1 MILKANKEL
10 KQKDFKNEKELQ
22 NFFENNIEAILGY
35 KFIDTEFVVGDF
47 RIDSLA
53 FDEESK
59 SFRIIEY
66 KNVKNHSLVDQGYT
80 YLKLMLER
88 KADFVLQYN
97 IKTNSSLTTQDIDW
111 SQSRIIFVSPI
122 YTAYQLNATDF
133 KNIPV
138 DLVKVTRY
146 EDDIIEIDFIKKT
159 SNVKVQDIQMESIQN
174 DVNKEIIVY
183 TEEDHLSKVSDN
195 IKRVYEELKT
205 RILELDHNLIYQ
217 NLRILVGHKF
227 LNKWIRSN
235 EFMIDYFEEFKEELE
250 NKYGVEDKKKI
261 IDLLAEISVLLEVKY
276 NPQKAKEYREQKEK
290 LQEELEELENKEEYI
305 EKVTNQKIN
314 LTEKIKKID
323 TIINNK
329 ELLEKKYKERN
340 EKLPLEQKIF
350 SIRILSQKMQEERDE
365 CFKEID
371 KLNEILNPQNFI
383 KHKKGIE
390 NKYKYLKVLDE
401 KEKLEKL
408 KLNFQKIFLKIM
420 KKEISKAETK
430 QDIEKIIYDFRYYM
444 MIPYDNNILVQKNEK
459 LQKDINETSELI
471 IAKANELKTIEKI
484 SNDKSTND
492 EILKN
497 IFKVRIIKLEDAYLK
512 ITKEKERYFV
522 QIFDENIFEEK
533 IEISKPKDLEIKLNK
548 KIPIWIH

>member
-1 MILKANKEL
+1 MLAKKQNFLEKIVKRNYNNELEKLLEEKQFEENAKSTLLNILYKIETGYKDIETVKKDIETKEEYIENLMGIIKNNCNSIKILKMSEQNNQIPENRTYIIDKE
-10 KQKDFKNEKELQ
+10 
-22 NFFENNIEAILGY
+22 
-35 KFIDTEFVVGDF
+35 
-47 RIDSLA
+47 
-53 FDEESK
+53 
-59 SFRIIEY
+59 
-66 KNVKNHSLVDQGYT
+66 
-80 YLKLMLER
+80 
-88 KADFVLQYN
+88 
-97 IKTNSSLTTQDIDW
+97 
-111 SQSRIIFVSPI
+111 
-122 YTAYQLNATDF
+122 
-133 KNIPV
+133 
-138 DLVKVTRY
+138 
-146 EDDIIEIDFIKKT
+146 
-159 SNVKVQDIQMESIQN
+159 
-174 DVNKEIIVY
+174 NKEIIAY
-183 TEEDHLSKVSDN
+183 PIERKVLYAIAKIGKKEKIIKDN
-195 IKRVYEELKT
+195 YFLIDETISNLINTGNNIHMVEPLRDFNGYSWTTIPQEIES
-205 RILELDHNLIYQ
+205 IDHNLIYQ

-276 NPQKAKEYREQKEK
+276 NPQKTKEYTEQKEK

-305 EKVTNQKIN
+305 EKVTNQKII

-329 ELLEKKYKERN
+329 ELLEKEYKERN

-350 SIRILSQKMQEERDE
+350 SIRILSQKMQKERDE
-365 CFKEID
+365 YFKEID
-371 KLNEILNPQNFI
+371 KLNEILNPQNFV
-383 KHKKGIE
+383 KHKKEIE

-430 QDIEKIIYDFRYYM
+430 QDIEKKIYDFRYYM
-444 MIPYDNNILVQKNEK
+444 MIPYDNNILVQEK
-459 LQKDINETSELI
+459 EELQKNIKETSELI
-471 IAKANELKTIEKI
+471 ISKANELKTIEKI
-484 SNDKSTND
+484 SNDKNTND

-512 ITKEKERYFV
+512 ITKEKEKYFV

>member
-1 MILKANKEL
+1 MHKKKNLLEKIVKKDYNNELEKVLETKQFDEHVKSTLLSILYK
-10 KQKDFKNEKELQ
+10 
-22 NFFENNIEAILGY
+22 IEAAYRDLETV
-35 KFIDTEFVVGDF
+35 KKDVQTK
-47 RIDSLA
+47 
-53 FDEESK
+53 EE
-59 SFRIIEY
+59 Y
-66 KNVKNHSLVDQGYT
+66 VAN
-80 YLKLMLER
+80 
-88 KADFVLQYN
+88 
-97 IKTNSSLTTQDIDW
+97 
-111 SQSRIIFVSPI
+111 
-122 YTAYQLNATDF
+122 
-133 KNIPV
+133 
-138 DLVKVTRY
+138 
-146 EDDIIEIDFIKKT
+146 IIEIIKNNCDLIEIIRMNDEENKIPNNKTYIVDKENKTIIAYPIERKILYAIAKISKKDKIIKDDYFLINETLSELINVGNNINMVEPLRDFNGYSWTTIP
-159 SNVKVQDIQMESIQN
+159 QEIESI
-174 DVNKEIIVY
+174 
-183 TEEDHLSKVSDN
+183 
-195 IKRVYEELKT
+195 
-205 RILELDHNLIYQ
+205 DHNLIYQ
-217 NLRILVGHKF
+217 ILRILVGHKF

-276 NPQKAKEYREQKEK
+276 NPQKTKEYTEQKEK

-305 EKVTNQKIN
+305 EKVTNQKMN

-329 ELLEKKYKERN
+329 ELLEKEYKERN

-350 SIRILSQKMQEERDE
+350 SIRILSQKMQKERDE
-365 CFKEID
+365 YFKEID

-383 KHKKGIE
+383 KHKKWIE

-444 MIPYDNNILVQKNEK
+444 MIPYDNNTLVQKNEE

-484 SNDKSTND
+484 SNNKATND

-512 ITKEKERYFV
+512 ITKEKEKYFV